1 MELIQYIDLF
11 DKRLTLHD
19 ITNIDFSLL
28 KEMVD
33 IRQKSKE
40 AEYKEAV
47 REETR
52 RQSEMKNNM

>member
-11 DKRLTLHD
+11 DKRLTLED
-19 ITNIDFSLL
+19 ITRIDFSLL

-40 AEYKEAV
+40 AEYKEAL
-47 REETR
+47 REENR
-52 RQSEMKNNM
+52 RQNEMKSNM

>member
-11 DKRLTLHD
+11 DKRLTLED
-19 ITNIDFSLL
+19 ITRIDFSLL

-47 REETR
+47 REENR
-52 RQSEMKNNM
+52 RQNEMKNNM

>member
-40 AEYKEAV
+40 AEYKEAM